1 MMLIDRKDRY
11 MFLKLICVISMTV
24 AFFNTIALILYK
36 RQVKSICRQ
45 IRFLN
50 ENNSNLEITKDI
62 GSKEIDEL
70 VDTLNDFLENFKNE
84 KIKINEKDLKLRE
97 IVTNISHDI
106 RTPLTSLNGYFELLG
121 QAEDEKEYER
131 YVQIIKERI
140 DCLKEMLEQLF
151 TYVKLQNDE
160 YQFDYEEFDVCKELC
175 STLIEF
181 YEVFHKR
188 GIEPKV
194 EVPDEAVSMK
204 LNKLAFRRVFEN
216 IIKNSIEHGNEKF
229 ELKMVHCP
237 AGNHDETVGEKLIES
252 SNINLDKNLN
262 KNGIVIIIKNDL
274 GENYIKNDEVDID
287 RVFERFYKADK
298 SRSQNSTGLGLAI
311 ARDMVIKM
319 KGNIK
324 AEIEDDFFVIKVEL
338 F

>member
-1 MMLIDRKDRY
+1 MLIDRKDRY

-121 QAEDEKEYER
+121 QAEDEKESLQCTESGILPMHMAFKR
-131 YVQIIKERI
+131 HRQAE
-140 DCLKEMLEQLF
+140 EAGGSQQLCR
-151 TYVKLQNDE
+151 E
-160 YQFDYEEFDVCKELC
+160 
-175 STLIEF
+175 
-181 YEVFHKR
+181 
-188 GIEPKV
+188 G
-194 EVPDEAVSMK
+194 
-204 LNKLAFRRVFEN
+204 
-216 IIKNSIEHGNEKF
+216 
-229 ELKMVHCP
+229 
-237 AGNHDETVGEKLIES
+237 
-252 SNINLDKNLN
+252 
-262 KNGIVIIIKNDL
+262 
-274 GENYIKNDEVDID
+274 
-287 RVFERFYKADK
+287 
-298 SRSQNSTGLGLAI
+298 
-311 ARDMVIKM
+311 
-319 KGNIK
+319 
-324 AEIEDDFFVIKVEL
+324 
-338 F
+338 